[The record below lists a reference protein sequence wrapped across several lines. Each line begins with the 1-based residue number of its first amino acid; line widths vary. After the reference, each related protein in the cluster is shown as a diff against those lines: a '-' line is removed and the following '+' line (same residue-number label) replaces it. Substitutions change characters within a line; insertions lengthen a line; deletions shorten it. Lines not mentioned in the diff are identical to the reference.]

1 MHTIAC
7 AHCKASLEG
16 KKKGTKYCSG
26 KCRKAFIRSSTKT
39 TRKTKPLNVCKFCG
53 KHTKNAHY
61 CSRQC
66 WSEHVKKG
74 KQNRALEIFPRTRFG
89 MWLISNVRRAGT
101 VQILEGAVFQT
112 FTDLLELYKK
122 MVAANGIGNQDR
134 AYELSHLSP
143 VKGKNSVGL
152 LSPSNLTI
160 ASVRLNRKLGKK
172 EFGHTCKVLET
183 DLLQCYRVCEKTGD
197 REIMKLINKL
207 TKEAFYRFIRAENL
221 QLPTRSKSNTSYT
234 KEPYS
239 LVDVVREEV
248 VRLRERVDLLG
259 TTLWQGLN
267 RIYDH
272 YFHPKRFTRTRNGG
286 YYEFKLTAEEA
297 EKIQRMTLENR
308 LDDYE
313 IPDLYSP
320 DLIW

>member
-1 MHTIAC
+1 M
-7 AHCKASLEG
+7 
-16 KKKGTKYCSG
+16 
-26 KCRKAFIRSSTKT
+26 
-39 TRKTKPLNVCKFCG
+39 
-53 KHTKNAHY
+53 
-61 CSRQC
+61 
-66 WSEHVKKG
+66 
-74 KQNRALEIFPRTRFG
+74 
-89 MWLISNVRRAGT
+89 
-101 VQILEGAVFQT
+101 
-112 FTDLLELYKK
+112 LLA
-122 MVAANGIGNQDR
+122 M
-134 AYELSHLSP
+134 
-143 VKGKNSVGL
+143 
-152 LSPSNLTI
+152 
-160 ASVRLNRKLGKK
+160 
-172 EFGHTCKVLET
+172 
-183 DLLQCYRVCEKTGD
+183 CEKTGD